1 MARQR
6 GTRWQADALVN
17 GARKRLSFPTHAEA
31 EAFERDPYAYLGVTK
46 AHDTVGTLFPRWAHE
61 IYKGTKN
68 ERNAIRIT
76 EELVRRLG
84 PDLPVSKVDRK
95 LIKDVI
101 EQLRQQGNKDATV
114 NTKMSTLSK
123 LLHYGV
129 DEEVLTDVPAIPFY
143 APKNARIRSLSHEE
157 EQTLFSN
164 LSHYHRPF
172 ATFLLYTGCRVSEAI
187 NLEWQDVTPTT
198 VTFWRTKN
206 GEERTIPLADPARAA
221 LDANRQASNVGPFH
235 KVVYT
240 SFIKDWHYAK
250 AESGLAH
257 DPQVVPHVLRHTCA
271 TRLAKGGMSE
281 LRLKKWLGHK
291 TLVMVARYTHLD
303 TQDLLTGLDA
313 LNRR

>member
-1 MARQR
+1 MARKR
-6 GTRWQADALVN
+6 GNRWQGDALVN
-17 GARKRLSFPTHAEA
+17 GTRKRLTFPTHAEA
-31 EAFERDPYAYLGVTK
+31 ESFERDPYAYLGVMK
-46 AHDTVGTLFPRWAHE
+46 SIDTIGTLFPQWSHE
-61 IYKGTKN
+61 LYKGTKN
-68 ERNAIRIT
+68 ERNAVRIT
-76 EELVRRLG
+76 EELVRRMG

-95 LIKDVI
+95 LIKSVI
-101 EQLRQQGNKDATV
+101 EQLRKEGNKDATI

-129 DEEVLTDVPAIPFY
+129 DEEVLSDVPAIPFY
-143 APKNARIRSLSHEE
+143 APNNARIRSLTSDE
-157 EQTLFSN
+157 EQRLFSN
-164 LSHYHRPF
+164 LPPTSRTF

-206 GEERTIPLADPARAA
+206 GEERTIPLADPAREAINT
-221 LDANRQASNVGPFH
+221 NRQASNVGPFN

-240 SFIKDWHYAK
+240 TFIKDWHYAK

-257 DPQVVPHVLRHTCA
+257 DAQVVPHVLRHTCA

-291 TLVMVARYTHLD
+291 TLVMVARYTHFD
-303 TQDLLTGLDA
+303 TEDLLTGLDA